1 MFYTGFSFFSTS
13 WYVHA
18 LGAIVTIKPITIK
31 QLSDLPLTLSSSSH
45 MVMPITP
52 IFFTIVVTNSAA
64 VMDDTTAHHVH
75 FQPSLIDVKATP

>member
-52 IFFTIVVTNSAA
+52 IFFTMVVTNSAA
-64 VMDDTTAHHVH
+64 VMADTTAHYAPFH
-75 FQPSLIDVKATP
+75 PLLIDEKAIP

>member
-13 WYVHA
+13 WYVHD

-31 QLSDLPLTLSSSSH
+31 QLSDLFLTLSSSSH

-52 IFFTIVVTNSAA
+52 IFFTMVVTNSAA
-64 VMDDTTAHHVH
+64 VMEDTTAHHAH
-75 FQPSLIDVKATP
+75 FHTPLIDVKATP